1 MSYSWLLQSGWINSI
16 WTPVDVTSEHD
27 HKHKQEQ
34 WHKYISANICGEV
47 FDTQP
52 TETELFEPM
61 DSFIKSH
68 FFFHENLITAVKEQ
82 NDGKKELL
90 IEWQAEPISSMCWEN
105 RSGI

>member
-1 MSYSWLLQSGWINSI
+1 MSYSRLLQSGWINS
-16 WTPVDVTSEHD
+16 TGPPNLVTGQHD
-27 HKHKQEQ
+27 HKHKREQ

-47 FDTQP
+47 PDTQP
-52 TETELFEPM
+52 TETGLFEPM
-61 DSFIKSH
+61 DSFKKSPL
-68 FFFHENLITAVKEQ
+68 FFHENMITAVKEQ